1 MKKENTIK
9 ILKIEVGSSP
19 IVKEI
24 TNDLKSLQ
32 AEVGGL
38 IQPLNIGRNCMI
50 VLNEEGKLNGM
61 KPNRW
66 LGDDDII
73 CGPFF
78 ICGDD
83 GENFTSLTDEQIAVC
98 TKHFAQVPTFAGD
111 EIELEPTT
119 FVMGFDQM
127 GGMK

>member
-9 ILKIEVGSSP
+9 ILKIEVGSPP

-24 TNDLKSLQ
+24 TNELESLQ

-38 IQPLNIGRNCMI
+38 IQPLNIGCGCMA
-50 VLNEEGKLNGM
+50 VVNEEGKINGM

-83 GENFTSLTDEQIAVC
+83 GENFTSLTDRQITIC
-98 TKHFAQVPTFAGD
+98 TNHFAEVPEFTGQ
-111 EIELEPTT
+111 EESLEPTVT
-119 FVMGFDQM
+119 VTGFEPM

>member
-32 AEVGGL
+32 SEVGGL
-38 IQPLNIGRNCMI
+38 IQPLNIGSDCMI

-61 KPNRW
+61 EPNRW

-83 GENFTSLTDEQIAVC
+83 GENFTSLTDEQIAIC
-98 TKHFAQVPTFAGD
+98 TNHFAQVPEFTGQ
-111 EIELEPTT
+111 EESLEPTVT
-119 FVMGFDQM
+119 VIGFDPM
-127 GGMK
+127 GGFK

>member
-38 IQPLNIGRNCMI
+38 IQPLNIGRDCMI
-50 VLNEEGKLNGM
+50 VLNEEGKINGM

-83 GENFTSLTDEQIAVC
+83 GENFTSLTDEQIAIC
-98 TKHFAQVPTFAGD
+98 TNHFAEVPTFAGD
-111 EIELEPTT
+111 EMELEPKMT
-119 FVMGFDQM
+119 FIGFEPM